1 MIEIIPQTAWIRVLS
16 YLGFFG
22 SCQLRKISKSIRDR
36 VDKDIFWIY
45 KQLEGKK
52 DTELSNYLNH
62 PIIYPKLLL
71 TKVDT
76 DVHNFRNIGITYEM
90 MMYSN
95 LFDIIDSKNLFNNI
109 MHRVQL
115 YQLKNTKLMKAI
127 KLVMTGL
134 SDHYTLLCMPL
145 SNERIDWAISFTST
159 GLSDIFCYR
168 GASEFNESQKN
179 NLLKIK
185 EYSHQDC
192 YAFEAAER
200 LTDGQIDIMI
210 EKKKENRLDYYSLTA
225 AAEIDV

>member
-1 MIEIIPQTAWIRVLS
+1 MIEIIPQTAWIIVLD

-22 SCQLRKISKSIRDR
+22 SCQLRKISKPIRDR

-52 DTELSNYLNH
+52 DTELSNYLNY

-71 TKVDT
+71 TKVDN
-76 DVHNFRNIGITYEM
+76 DIHNFRNIGLTYEM
-90 MMYSN
+90 MLYSN
-95 LFDIIDSKNLFNNI
+95 LFDIIDSKHLFNQI
-109 MHRVQL
+109 IHRVRLNQL
-115 YQLKNTKLMKAI
+115 NNTKLIKAM

-134 SDHYTLLCMPL
+134 SEHYTLLCMPL
-145 SNERIDWAISFTST
+145 SNERIDWAISFKST

-168 GASEFNESQKN
+168 GAAEFNESQKN

-210 EKKKENRLDYYSLTA
+210 EKKKENRLDYYSLTT

>member
-1 MIEIIPQTAWIRVLS
+1 MIEIIPQTAWIRVLA
-16 YLGFFG
+16 YLGFKD
-22 SCQLRKISKSIRDR
+22 SCQLRKISKPIRER
-36 VDKDIFWIY
+36 VDKDILWIY

-71 TKVDT
+71 TKVDI
-76 DVHNFRNIGITYEM
+76 DVHNFRNIGHTYEM
-90 MMYSN
+90 MLYSN
-95 LFDIIDSKNLFNNI
+95 LFYIIDSNSLFNYI
-109 MHRVQL
+109 MHRAQL
-115 YQLKNTKLMKAI
+115 NQLTNTKIIKAI
-127 KLVMTGL
+127 KLVQLGL
-134 SDHYTLLCMPL
+134 SEHYTLLCMTL

-185 EYSHQDC
+185 EYSYQDC
-192 YAFEAAER
+192 FAFEAAER

-210 EKKKENRLDYYSLTA
+210 EKKKENMLDYYALTA
-225 AAEIDV
+225 AAEINV